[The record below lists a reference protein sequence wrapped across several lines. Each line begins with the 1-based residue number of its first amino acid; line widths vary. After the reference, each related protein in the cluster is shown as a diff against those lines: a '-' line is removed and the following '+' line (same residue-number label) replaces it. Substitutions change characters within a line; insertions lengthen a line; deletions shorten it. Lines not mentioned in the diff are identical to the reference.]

1 MGGFFRGLKNILDF
15 GGVLP
20 KIAGAFGLP
29 DPLGDMLEEPE
40 GPEAPAAAVEE
51 APTRTDDAAVAKA
64 GADAREEAQRRRG
77 RRATILS
84 SRQDRKKATLG
95 KRGVLGG

>member
-40 GPEAPAAAVEE
+40 GPEAPAAAEE